1 MAEKWKLSGTY
12 FESCNC
18 DAACPCVFLSD
29 PTEGECTLL
38 VAWHIDKGKYGD
50 VSLDG
55 LNVALAAHS
64 PGNMVKT
71 KWQAAAYFDER
82 ASAAQADALHTIFG
96 GKAGGHPEVLMSFV
110 GELLG
115 AHSVPIEFR
124 AEGKKRSVRVGSVGE
139 SSIEGVAGQGG
150 AEITVTNHPLAI
162 APGYPAVTAR
172 SERVSYHDHGLNL
185 EAAGKNG
192 FFSPFSYQGG

>member
-1 MAEKWKLSGTY
+1 MAEKWKLTGTY

-29 PTEGECTLL
+29 PTEGTCTVL
-38 VAWHIDKGKYGD
+38 VAWHIDKGKYGN

-55 LNVALAAHS
+55 LNVALAAHA

-71 KWQAAAYFDER
+71 KWKAAAYFDER
-82 ASAAQADALHTIFG
+82 VTETQGNALHEIFG

-124 AEGKKRSVRVGSVGE
+124 AEGKKRSVRIGTAGE
-139 SSIEGVAGQGG
+139 SAIEAIAGQGG
-150 AEITVTNHPLAI
+150 AEVTVTNHPLAI
-162 APGYPAVTAR
+162 APGYPAVAAR
-172 SERVSYHDHGLNL
+172 SERVSFHDHDLNL
-185 EAAGKNG
+185 DVSEKTG
-192 FFSPFSYQGG
+192 FYSPFTYQGG